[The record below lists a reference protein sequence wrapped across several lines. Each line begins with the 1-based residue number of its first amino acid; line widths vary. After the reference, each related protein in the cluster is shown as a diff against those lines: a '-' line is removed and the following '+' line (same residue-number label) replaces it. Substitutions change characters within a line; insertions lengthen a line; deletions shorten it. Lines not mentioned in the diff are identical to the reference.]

1 MNGFGLVEPDTLT
14 SDTLWSMLHHLQHD
28 LVKFARH
35 RFAPKTLLA
44 GCFLLSI
51 LGVLNPP
58 FSCRGDFVIY
68 SLPGTKSAIILE
80 GKTKVHAGQL
90 VEFTYPGFASVT
102 MSLEDAYIVK
112 APSRQEEFR
121 RLFQNATKSGRVE
134 DYLEAARQ
142 ALQRGMLKEFYECCS
157 AAYKRNPDHATLKRL
172 IQARKNIKKPLSDHA
187 RIEAQARETTNLKNM
202 KFATSQHYVMLH
214 DTSDIKGGRKRQ
226 TRAEARLELLELVY
240 ESYFMKFAFDGV
252 VLEPPAEPMMVLLFA
267 DEATYLRYATMLDPK
282 LQMAS
287 GFWSPKDNISVF
299 FDQGTTEEMKV
310 LTEVAKS
317 LQKTKAQLRG
327 TVVSKDIAHLANSF
341 DLLIKIAKE
350 ESDTEVVSH
359 EATHQLAGNT
369 GLMPRGK
376 LGLTWAHEG
385 LASYFETP
393 AGAGW
398 GGVGAVNA
406 TRLSSYR
413 RVARDPTRSS
423 LKLLVSD
430 MLFDA
435 ARGQAEVVD
444 AYGNAWALT
453 HFLMENH
460 FEKLVDYYRRCSE
473 VEEDADG
480 KILRSALVD
489 IFNDVF
495 GDMRLLERDFHSY
508 MATLKPDMERM
519 RDAMK

>member
-1 MNGFGLVEPDTLT
+1 MQRFTPLTLSTSLCVLLVLGF
-14 SDTLWSMLHHLQHD
+14 
-28 LVKFARH
+28 
-35 RFAPKTLLA
+35 
-44 GCFLLSI
+44 
-51 LGVLNPP
+51 LNP
-58 FSCRGDFVIY
+58 SNDCRGDFVIY

-80 GKTKVHAGQL
+80 GKTKIHAGQL

-102 MSLEDAYIVK
+102 MSMEDAFVVK

-157 AAYKRNPDHATLKRL
+157 AAYKLNPENETLKRL
-172 IQARKNIKKPLSDHA
+172 IQARKNVKKPVSDHA
-187 RIEAQARETTNLKNM
+187 RVETQLRETTNLKNM
-202 KFATSQHYVMLH
+202 KVATSQHYIMLH
-214 DTSDIKGGRKRQ
+214 DTSDVKGGRKRQ
-226 TRAEARLELLELVY
+226 TRSEARLELLELVY
-240 ESYFMKFAFDGV
+240 ESYFMKFAIDGV

-267 DEATYLRYATMLDPK
+267 DEATYLRYATVLDPK
-282 LQMAS
+282 LKMAS
-287 GFWSPKDNISVF
+287 GFWSPEDNISVF

-317 LQKTKAQLRG
+317 LQKSKAQLRG
-327 TVVSKDIAHLANSF
+327 TAVSKEIAHLANSF

-413 RVARDPTRSS
+413 RVARDPARSS
-423 LKLLVSD
+423 LELLVSD

-435 ARGQAEVVD
+435 ARSQTEIVD

-473 VEEDADG
+473 VEEDAGG
-480 KILRSALVD
+480 KIMRSTLVE
-489 IFNDVF
+489 IFKDVF
-495 GDMRLLERDFHSY
+495 GDLRILERDFHNH
-508 MATLKPDMERM
+508 MATLKPDIERM

>member
-1 MNGFGLVEPDTLT
+1 MNLPSPTLLMSAMLHFAPNPLQVACYLLLT
-14 SDTLWSMLHHLQHD
+14 S
-28 LVKFARH
+28 
-35 RFAPKTLLA
+35 
-44 GCFLLSI
+44 
-51 LGVLNPP
+51 GVLNPP
-58 FSCRGDFVIY
+58 LRCCGDFVVY
-68 SLPGTKSAIILE
+68 SLPGTKSAIVLE
-80 GKTKVHAGQL
+80 GKTKIHAGQL

-121 RLFQNATKSGRVE
+121 RLFQHATKSGRVE

-157 AAYKRNPDHATLKRL
+157 AAYKANPNHERL
-172 IQARKNIKKPLSDHA
+172 QRLVQARKNIKKPLSDHT
-187 RIEAQARETTNLKNM
+187 RVETQLRDATNLKNM
-202 KFATSQHYVMLH
+202 KVATSHHYVMLH

-252 VLEPPAEPMMVLLFA
+252 LLEPPAEPMMVLLFA
-267 DEATYLRYATMLDPK
+267 DEVTYLRYATMLDPK
-282 LQMAS
+282 LKMAS
-287 GFWSPKDNISVF
+287 GFWSPNDNISVF
-299 FDQGTTEEMKV
+299 FDQGTTEEMKI

-317 LQKTKAQLRG
+317 LQKTKTQLRG

-406 TRLSSYR
+406 TRLRSYR
-413 RVARDPTRSS
+413 RVARDSERAN
-423 LKLLVSD
+423 LELLVSD
-430 MLFDA
+430 MLFDV

-480 KILRSALVD
+480 KILRSTLVD
-489 IFNDVF
+489 IFKEVF
-495 GDMRLLERDFHSY
+495 GDMRLLERDFHGY
-508 MATLKPDMERM
+508 MATLKPDIERM